1 MLFLTASQHPD
12 LTSRFRCR
20 NARIQFAR
28 TVVQTTAGPKD
39 AELARQ
45 RYDPHCWARS
55 RSPRG
60 QRGVYL
66 AKVKVERVRALVS
79 QSQRLSLSSCRHT
92 GRGEW
97 QRRLERRQTDPRS
110 EDPAMSLNAVA
121 DVRRPDP
128 WRPRSAVRASLRWW
142 G

>member
-12 LTSRFRCR
+12 LSSGYRCR
-20 NARIQFAR
+20 NARAHPAR
-28 TVVQTTAGPKD
+28 SCCRRDDRWAARCK
-39 AELARQ
+39 AELGLQ
-45 RYDPHCWARS
+45 PYHPHCLARS
-55 RSPRG
+55 RSPRD

-66 AKVKVERVRALVS
+66 AKVKVQRVRALVS

-92 GRGEW
+92 GSGEW

-110 EDPAMSLNAVA
+110 EDPVLSLNAVA

-128 WRPRSAVRASLRWW
+128 
-142 G
+142 